1 VWPGR
6 VGLAGTVGPATA
18 VRAAGEAAR
27 GDEADPGELGRHL
40 PVAHLAGC
48 EVLLDAALGHSP
60 ILSAGA
66 WGIHHSVSRVNILSN
81 MDFPIPTGAR
91 PSAGQLEGF
100 RAGLYDCL
108 TKWPGA
114 LFELADA
121 ALCSPSPVGSVPS
134 LSLEPVFRR
143 SHGSLYK
150 ALSFGQVDEDAVRR
164 LLVANRPKYWP
175 AVFAVDA
182 STWERCDAECSPERG
197 FYHSASKHS
206 AGQPIVAGWSY
217 QWVSQLNF
225 EPDSWTAPLD
235 ATRVP
240 PSADATDATVA
251 QVRRLLGLLPKD
263 GEVPVFVFDAGY
275 DPVAISEGLKHERAQ
290 VLVRLRSDR
299 VFYTDP
305 PAGRRPGAGGR
316 PRRHGQRFK
325 LSDPKSE
332 PRPTAQLR
340 LADPRYGKVGVR
352 AWAGLHPKLS
362 GRGRWAGE
370 GLPPIVRGT
379 VIRVDVERLP
389 KPSSRANNKV
399 LWLWWSGPGKPDLEL
414 CLQAYLHRFDLEHTY
429 RFAKNT
435 LGWTRPSLKTP
446 EQADRWTWLT
456 AAAYTQL
463 RLARG
468 LVDDMR
474 LPWERPRDPAL
485 LTPARVRR
493 GFRQLRAEIGTP
505 ANLPKS
511 TTPGPGRPKGTTRPP
526 RTRYPVVKKAA

>member
-1 VWPGR
+1 
-6 VGLAGTVGPATA
+6 
-18 VRAAGEAAR
+18 
-27 GDEADPGELGRHL
+27 
-40 PVAHLAGC
+40 
-48 EVLLDAALGHSP
+48 
-60 ILSAGA
+60 
-66 WGIHHSVSRVNILSN
+66 
-81 MDFPIPTGAR
+81 
-91 PSAGQLEGF
+91 
-100 RAGLYDCL
+100 
-108 TKWPGA
+108 
-114 LFELADA
+114 
-121 ALCSPSPVGSVPS
+121 
-134 LSLEPVFRR
+134 
-143 SHGSLYK
+143 
-150 ALSFGQVDEDAVRR
+150 
-164 LLVANRPKYWP
+164 
-175 AVFAVDA
+175 
-182 STWERCDAECSPERG
+182 
-197 FYHSASKHS
+197 
-206 AGQPIVAGWSY
+206 
-217 QWVSQLNF
+217 
-225 EPDSWTAPLD
+225 
-235 ATRVP
+235 
-240 PSADATDATVA
+240 
-251 QVRRLLGLLPKD
+251 
-263 GEVPVFVFDAGY
+263 VFVFDAGY

-468 LVDDMR
+468 
-474 LPWERPRDPAL
+474 PRRRHAPAL
-485 LTPARVRR
+485 GA
-493 GFRQLRAEIGTP
+493 A
-505 ANLPKS
+505 
-511 TTPGPGRPKGTTRPP
+511 TRPSP
-526 RTRYPVVKKAA
+526 AHPSTCAEGVSPTSCGNRYPPPTYRNPPRLALGARKALPDPQELVIRWSKRPLEPG